1 MNNQG
6 RAAAE
11 VMKSPFKTKMD
22 ILLWGDG
29 GNIVFK
35 NIVFKSWKT
44 LNEWGKLFLMQ
55 QNFRMRDHRRQVSL
69 DQLFS
74 STQDMF
80 LVSSFIFISF
90 NTVEFSESW
99 KIVFLTA
106 THAEVGRSLGKGG
119 MGMRSEV
126 QWKTYKSIRFLVSK
140 EREKK

>member
-1 MNNQG
+1 MSNQG
-6 RAAAE
+6 IAAAE

-29 GNIVFK
+29 GS
-35 NIVFKSWKT
+35 IVFKSWKT
-44 LNEWGKLFLMQ
+44 LNEWGKLFPMQ
-55 QNFRMRDHRRQVSL
+55 QNSRMRDHGRQVSL

-74 STQDMF
+74 SIQDMF

-90 NTVEFSESW
+90 NTLELSESW

-119 MGMRSEV
+119 MGMRSSGRHI
-126 QWKTYKSIRFLVSK
+126 KVSNFWYLR
-140 EREKK
+140 REKNNQ